1 MPIEAVAV
9 LVGIGLVFA
18 VFAAG
23 VLYAD
28 YQTREF
34 RD

>member
-1 MPIEAVAV
+1 MPFEAVAV
-9 LVGIGLVFA
+9 LAGIGVVFA
-18 VFAAG
+18 VFAVA

-34 RD
+34 RE

>member
-1 MPIEAVAV
+1 MPIESVAV
-9 LVGIGLVFA
+9 LAGIGLVFA